1 MAVIYRI
8 TNMANGKYYI
18 GSAELFARREWQHK
32 TDLKRGVHKN
42 PRLQAA
48 WNKYGADMFVFEVLE
63 VVPDGES
70 TFDWE
75 NRYLHTHV
83 GLADCYNVNTDA
95 IGMRTGIVLTSE
107 VKDKISRNRVGKHAG
122 EKHYRYGQTV
132 SQEVRDKIGATQKG
146 VAKPERTEEHR
157 RNLSEANKG
166 NQNWLGKRHS
176 EESKLKMSKRILEVS
191 TNTEFSSLSAALKHY
206 TMTMPT
212 LRRALLTG
220 APITKGRFTGLAFK
234 YVDTQQL
241 SW

>member
-18 GSAELFARREWQHK
+18 GSAESFARREWQHK
-32 TDLKRGVHKN
+32 NDLRRGVHKN

-107 VKDKISRNRVGKHAG
+107 VKDKISRNRAGKHAG

-176 EESKLKMSKRILEVS
+176 EESKIKMRKRILETS

-206 TMTMPT
+206 TMAMPT
-212 LRRALLTG
+212 LRRALLAG
-220 APITKGRFTGLAFK
+220 APITKGRFTGLQFK
-234 YVDTQQL
+234 YIDT
-241 SW
+241 